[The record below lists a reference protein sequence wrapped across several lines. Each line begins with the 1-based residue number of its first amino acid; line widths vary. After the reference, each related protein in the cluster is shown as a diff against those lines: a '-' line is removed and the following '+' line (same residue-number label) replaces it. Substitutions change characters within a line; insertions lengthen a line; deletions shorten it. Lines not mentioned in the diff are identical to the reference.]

1 MSWRVQVRLFGPS
14 AEPRWFVLRDLLV
27 GAGTQYVTTPHGRP
41 LPFKTEAAAQE
52 KVDELNALPLAVTA
66 EDWADFDARR

>member
-1 MSWRVQVRLFGPS
+1 
-14 AEPRWFVLRDLLV
+14 
-27 GAGTQYVTTPHGRP
+27 